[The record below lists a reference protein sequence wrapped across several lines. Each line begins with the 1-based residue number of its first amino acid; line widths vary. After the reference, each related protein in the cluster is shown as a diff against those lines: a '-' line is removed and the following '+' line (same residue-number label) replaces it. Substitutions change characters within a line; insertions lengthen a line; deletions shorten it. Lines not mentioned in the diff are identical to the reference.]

1 MIMQKLINVLAVTSF
16 LVSAGVV
23 GGGTYLYLNQDS
35 IIEGVK
41 SKAMDEVKNLL
52 PGIIGAGLG
61 GIAGGGS
68 IGGALVPEIG
78 SSDTPISD
86 NESLSIP
93 SGFGFW
99 INS

>member
-23 GGGTYLYLNQDS
+23 GGGTYLYLNQDA
-35 IIEGVK
+35 IIESVK

-52 PGIIGAGLG
+52 PGIIGG
-61 GIAGGGS
+61 GA

-78 SSDTPISD
+78 SSDTSISGT
-86 NESLSIP
+86 ESFSIP
-93 SGFGFW
+93 STSGFGF
-99 INS
+99 